1 MPHIAGGPRFD
12 IMARKW
18 HALAQRRLLY
28 YSELYRSGRWTHYF
42 ASREAFAA
50 RMLDVIRATKA
61 WAKLAGEQPAP
72 AIADLDDLRPAA

>member
-1 MPHIAGGPRFD
+1 MPHITGEPRLD

-42 ASREAFAA
+42 ASREAFAE
-50 RMLDVIRATKA
+50 RMVDAIRAAKA
-61 WAKLAGEQPAP
+61 WSRLARPATL
-72 AIADLDDLRPAA
+72 AADWDDLRPAA

>member
-1 MPHIAGGPRFD
+1 MPHIAGEPRFD

-18 HALAQRRLLY
+18 HALAQRRLLH

-50 RMLDVIRATKA
+50 RMLDVIRAAKA
-61 WAKLAGEQPAP
+61 GAQLAGEQPVP